1 MAAIDIGS
9 AMKLLHSSN
18 AKANEV
24 QQDPLIKDI
33 FSQLRVINQKT
44 KQINDAVRGGDK
56 DKAEQ
61 LRKDIQIIREDIKKN
76 SEVSDEILD
85 SQDSAKEFLQEKVL
99 ESIQD
104 ELAGVT
110 VDIVGEL
117 VAMLGKSKGKDST
130 GVDSEENIM
139 MVVTGAIRNAGIKN
153 QIDVKT
159 IVNFLKAMQGDIS
172 TSNAGIRDII
182 KNNNYV
188 SNVVDD
194 ILEGANKF
202 QKKMEKWK
210 TFMANP
216 LGFIKPIF
224 QSVGTILSLIW
235 KTIIPTIVSLAI
247 SFFTVVLPWILLILA
262 IVALTIIVLYLLW
275 KHFGGYIKKLWN
287 YVKEYVVDYFVMV
300 WKVVKEVLSWI
311 WDTLKFAWGVI
322 TDIYD
327 FVDLIFSGDFIG
339 ASKIIIRLMD
349 RIVQYISGTFEH
361 IFNIFA
367 HFGEFLSKLPVIGPV
382 FKFLFNILMPFM
394 RFFIEAF
401 KWVYSFF
408 KDYVSVVWQNIVDM
422 IGVVQSI
429 FAGDF
434 DGAMVIVD
442 KMFERTVNFLTE
454 HIISAL
460 IILQKLGN
468 SLLTPIQW
476 LWDSF
481 KVAWDYYTGSF
492 DKVWGFIQSL
502 PTSLIGGVKD
512 ALSGLGDAFNP
523 FNWFAKGGIV
533 TGPTKAI
540 IGEAGPEA
548 VIPLEGSGK
557 TTLTSLLTNFFNEFL
572 KPVVDY
578 VMNTLKD
585 LINIIVGG
593 IEKVFSIVEK
603 VFNFVFDIFKP
614 YMPILQSV
622 LDAIYSVVYSIIS
635 GLAQLPSW
643 LGGEFFASMLNSMAP
658 PKKGG
663 GGTAKPT
670 DDKTLLLSMLSG
682 NISKEPVLGVVGQ
695 NKAEIKKLDSSK
707 IPMFPSTLTQL
718 GKYIANASQSI
729 EVPEYAKNLQEGIR
743 EIGDSI
749 DEVADK
755 LSSMESNILGAVGNS
770 GSKVVTQ
777 DKQLELAKLMSRNSY
792 NGGKV

>member
-1 MAAIDIGS
+1 MAAIDMGS

-24 QQDPLIKDI
+24 QQDPLVKDVLL
-33 FSQLRVINQKT
+33 QLRIINQKT

-61 LRKDIQIIREDIKKN
+61 LRKDIQDIRENLKKN
-76 SEVSDEILD
+76 SQVSDEILD
-85 SQDSAKEFLQEKVL
+85 SQDTEKEFLQEKVL
-99 ESIQD
+99 ESMQD
-104 ELAGVT
+104 QLAGLT
-110 VDIVGEL
+110 EDIVGEL
-117 VAMLGKSKGKDST
+117 VAMLGKSKGKGGT
-130 GVDSEENIM
+130 GAESEDNIM

-153 QIDVKT
+153 QMDVKT
-159 IVNFLKAMQGDIS
+159 IVNFLKSMQGDIS

-210 TFMANP
+210 AFMANP
-216 LGFIKPIF
+216 LGFIKPMF
-224 QSVGTILSLIW
+224 QTIGRILSLMW
-235 KTIIPTIVSLAI
+235 KTIIPTLVSLAI

-275 KHFGGYIKKLWN
+275 KHFGGYIKKLWD

-327 FVDLIFSGDFIG
+327 FVNLIFSGDFIG

-349 RIVQYISGTFEH
+349 RIVEYISGTFEH

-382 FKFLFNILMPFM
+382 FKFLFDILMPFM

-468 SLLTPIQW
+468 SLLTPIKW

-481 KVAWDYYTGSF
+481 KVAWDYYAGSF

-502 PTSLIGGVKD
+502 PTALIGGVKD
-512 ALSGLGDAFNP
+512 ALSGIGDALNP

-548 VIPLEGSGK
+548 VIPLEGQGK
-557 TTLTSLLTNFFNEFL
+557 TTLTSLLTDFFNEFL

-593 IEKVFSIVEK
+593 IEKVFNIVEK

-643 LGGEFFASMLNSMAP
+643 LGGDFFANLLNSMAP
-658 PKKGG
+658 PQKGG
-663 GGTAKPT
+663 RGTAKPS

-682 NISKEPVLGVVGQ
+682 TISDEPVLSVVGH

-718 GKYIANASQSI
+718 GRYIANASQSI

-743 EIGDSI
+743 EIGNSI

-755 LSSMESNILGAVGNS
+755 LSSMEKNILGAVGNS

-777 DKQLELAKLMSRNSY
+777 DKQLELAKLMGRNSY
-792 NGGKV
+792 NGGKI

>member
-1 MAAIDIGS
+1 MAVIDPGT

-24 QQDPLIKDI
+24 QQDPLIKDVL
-33 FSQLRVINQKT
+33 SQLRIINQKT

-61 LRKDIQIIREDIKKN
+61 LRKDIQTIRQDLKKN
-76 SEVSDEILD
+76 SEVSDDILD
-85 SQDSAKEFLQEKVL
+85 SQDSTKDFIQEKVL
-99 ESIQD
+99 ESMRDQFND
-104 ELAGVT
+104 MTL
-110 VDIVGEL
+110 DIVGEL
-117 VAMLGKSKGKDST
+117 VDMLGKSKGKGGTS
-130 GVDSEENIM
+130 SESEDNIM
-139 MVVTGAIRNAGIKN
+139 MVITGAIRNAGIKN
-153 QIDVKT
+153 QMDVKT

-172 TSNAGIRDII
+172 TSNAGIRDIV

-194 ILEGANKF
+194 ILEGSNKF

-216 LGFIKPIF
+216 LGFIKPMF
-224 QSVGTILSLIW
+224 QTIGRILSLMW
-235 KTIIPTIVSLAI
+235 KTIIPTLVSLAI

-311 WDTLKFAWGVI
+311 WDTLEFAWGVI

-349 RIVQYISGTFEH
+349 RIVEYISGTFEH

-367 HFGEFLSKLPVIGPV
+367 HFGDFLSKLPVIGPV
-382 FKFLFNILMPFM
+382 FKFLFDILMPFM

-454 HIISAL
+454 NIISAL

-468 SLLTPIQW
+468 SLLTPIKW

-481 KVAWDYYTGSF
+481 KVAWDYYAGSF

-502 PTSLIGGVKD
+502 PTALIGGVKD
-512 ALSGLGDAFNP
+512 TLSGIGAALNP
-523 FNWFAKGGIV
+523 FNWFAEGGIV

-548 VIPLEGSGK
+548 VIPLEGKGK
-557 TTLTSLLTNFFNEFL
+557 TTLTSLLTDFFNEFL

-593 IEKVFSIVEK
+593 IEKVFNIVEK

-635 GLAQLPSW
+635 GLARLPSW
-643 LGGEFFASMLNSMAP
+643 LGGEFFASLLNSMAP
-658 PKKGG
+658 PKKHGG
-663 GGTAKPT
+663 RTTKPT

-682 NISKEPVLGVVGQ
+682 NISDKPVLGVVGQ
-695 NKAEIKKLDSSK
+695 NKAEITKFDSSK

-718 GKYIANASQSI
+718 GRYIANASQSI

-743 EIGDSI
+743 EIGNSI

-755 LSSMESNILGAVGNS
+755 LSSMENNILGAVGNS

-777 DKQLELAKLMSRNSY
+777 DKQLELAKLMGRNSF